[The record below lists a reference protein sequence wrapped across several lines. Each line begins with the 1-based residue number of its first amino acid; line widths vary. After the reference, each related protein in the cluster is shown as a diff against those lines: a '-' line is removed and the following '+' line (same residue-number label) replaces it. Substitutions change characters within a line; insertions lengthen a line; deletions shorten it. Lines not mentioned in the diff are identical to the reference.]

1 MKVEIVICDRCD
13 AEIGKKG
20 KRLPVVN
27 VRIQRKDE
35 VMFREL
41 CPDCAAK
48 LKTFITGAKEKSAPA
63 TASLDKALMEQ
74 LQEVRKTAA
83 HGLERYAEGASLDE
97 LAQHL
102 RDVSS
107 GARR

>member
-1 MKVEIVICDRCD
+1 MKVEIIVCDRCD
-13 AEIGKKG
+13 AEIGQKG
-20 KRLPVVN
+20 KRIPVVN

-35 VMFREL
+35 VLTREL
-41 CPDCAAK
+41 CTDCAAK
-48 LKTFITGAKEKSAPA
+48 LKAFISGAKEKGAPA
-63 TASLDKALMEQ
+63 PALDKTLMEQ
-74 LQEVRKTAA
+74 LQTVRKTAA